1 MPADDVLKRF
11 IQRKRHLAI
20 VVDEFGGTSGILT
33 MEDIIEQL
41 VGDIE
46 DEHDNEEL
54 IEEELGPGRW
64 RFSARL
70 DVELMNETY
79 GLSMPA
85 LDDYETIGGLVIHHA
100 EDIPEPGF
108 TLRFDQC
115 LITVEQV
122 GRSKI
127 QTVVVAQITDTS
139 L

>member
-1 MPADDVLKRF
+1 
-11 IQRKRHLAI
+11 
-20 VVDEFGGTSGILT
+20 
-33 MEDIIEQL
+33 
-41 VGDIE
+41 
-46 DEHDNEEL
+46 
-54 IEEELGPGRW
+54 
-64 RFSARL
+64 
-70 DVELMNETY
+70 
-79 GLSMPA
+79 MPA